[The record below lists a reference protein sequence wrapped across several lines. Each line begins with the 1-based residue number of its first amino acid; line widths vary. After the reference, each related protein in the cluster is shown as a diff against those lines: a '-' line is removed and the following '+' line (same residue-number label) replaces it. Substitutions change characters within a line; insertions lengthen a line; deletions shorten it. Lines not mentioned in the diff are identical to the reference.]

1 MKKTA
6 ATVAIAIALIM
17 ICVPQAL
24 HPVSHAP
31 ASAISRELSFFKTAV
46 CLIDILPDRA

>member
-6 ATVAIAIALIM
+6 PTVAIAIAMIM

-24 HPVSHAP
+24 HSVSHAP
-31 ASAISRELSFFKTAV
+31 ATAISRELLFFKTAV
-46 CLIDILPDRA
+46 CLIDILPERA

>member
-31 ASAISRELSFFKTAV
+31 ACAISRELSFFKTAV

>member
-1 MKKTA
+1 VDNSLSERTRLVLRGGNGK
-6 ATVAIAIALIM
+6 
-17 ICVPQAL
+17 PQAL

-31 ASAISRELSFFKTAV
+31 ASAISRELSFFKTAA